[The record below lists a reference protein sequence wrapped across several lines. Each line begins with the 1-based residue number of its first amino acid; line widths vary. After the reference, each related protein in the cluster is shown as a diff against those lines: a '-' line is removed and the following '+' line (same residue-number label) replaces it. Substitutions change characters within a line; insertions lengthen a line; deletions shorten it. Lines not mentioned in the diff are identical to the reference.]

1 MTESQILE
9 DLDKRIEMAE
19 REKEL
24 IKAKIDALEELQAKM
39 EELENRKACL
49 T

>member
-1 MTESQILE
+1 MTERQILE

-24 IKAKIDALEELQAKM
+24 IKAKIDALEELQAKGKNLKI
-39 EELENRKACL
+39 ERLA
-49 T
+49 

>member
-1 MTESQILE
+1 MTERQILQ

-24 IKAKIDALEELQAKM
+24 IKAKIDALEELQAKR
-39 EELENRKACL
+39 EEFENRKACL